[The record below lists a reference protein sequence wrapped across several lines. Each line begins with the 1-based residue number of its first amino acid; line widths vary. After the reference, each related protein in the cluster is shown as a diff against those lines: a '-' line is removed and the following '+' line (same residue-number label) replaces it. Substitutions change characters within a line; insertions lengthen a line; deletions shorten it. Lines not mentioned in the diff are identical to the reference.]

1 MRTWIFTIVL
11 FLFSLFFSVPRIF
24 AVSEFTTTLRAQYTV
39 DARGNTHV
47 KQEIRIVNNIS
58 TIYVTQYSFD
68 VGSTTLQNVRVIGKD
83 GAALPTSVTTTGGN
97 THIALHF
104 PDKVVGK
111 DKERIFIIEYDH
123 PDIAVVAG
131 NVLEVD
137 IPSLVK
143 PDQFQTYSAVL
154 QVPASFGDPVRV
166 EPSTYIPKHTDQTY
180 EMTFNQA
187 YKGVHVLFGTKQ
199 IYRFQ
204 LRYHVSN
211 PSISPGVSQVALP
224 PDTNYQKIQYTA
236 IQPKP
241 DSIEKDK
248 DGNWIAT
255 FTVGG
260 QKEMDIT
267 AEGYATVFL
276 EPTTQV
282 PSGRPDKAY
291 TQPQKYWETQDPE
304 IQKLAKQLKTPQA
317 IYNYVAKTLSYSY
330 ERLNQQTQSRFGAV
344 EALKRPT
351 EALCQEFTDTFIAL
365 ARAAG
370 IPARELNGFA
380 YTANPRLRPLSLVAD
395 VLHAWPEYYDAEK
408 QQWIQVDPTWG
419 NTTGGVNFFT
429 LLDLNHIVFA
439 IHGVLSEKPYPAG
452 MYKIAGKE
460 EKDVLVQVDRGVP
473 QDDIHVSLETDV
485 RLPSEFGVFS
495 QTDLLV
501 RNLTGSAWYDIPV
514 DIAVSQGLSLEKG
527 TQKSIPI
534 LLPYQVEKARII
546 IGPSLVF
553 TQNTGKVEASVGDT
567 TTSYETT
574 VGRNL
579 LPLALGI
586 GAVIL
591 AGAAGGVLVL
601 KRRR

>member
-1 MRTWIFTIVL
+1 M
-11 FLFSLFFSVPRIF
+11 
-24 AVSEFTTTLRAQYTV
+24 
-39 DARGNTHV
+39 
-47 KQEIRIVNNIS
+47 
-58 TIYVTQYSFD
+58 
-68 VGSTTLQNVRVIGKD
+68 
-83 GAALPTSVTTTGGN
+83 
-97 THIALHF
+97 
-104 PDKVVGK
+104 
-111 DKERIFIIEYDH
+111 
-123 PDIAVVAG
+123 
-131 NVLEVD
+131 
-137 IPSLVK
+137 
-143 PDQFQTYSAVL
+143 
-154 QVPASFGDPVRV
+154 
-166 EPSTYIPKHTDQTY
+166 
-180 EMTFNQA
+180 
-187 YKGVHVLFGTKQ
+187 
-199 IYRFQ
+199 
-204 LRYHVSN
+204 
-211 PSISPGVSQVALP
+211 
-224 PDTNYQKIQYTA
+224 
-236 IQPKP
+236 
-241 DSIEKDK
+241 
-248 DGNWIAT
+248 
-255 FTVGG
+255 
-260 QKEMDIT
+260 
-267 AEGYATVFL
+267 
-276 EPTTQV
+276 
-282 PSGRPDKAY
+282 
-291 TQPQKYWETQDPE
+291 
-304 IQKLAKQLKTPQA
+304 
-317 IYNYVAKTLSYSY
+317 
-330 ERLNQQTQSRFGAV
+330 
-344 EALKRPT
+344 
-351 EALCQEFTDTFIAL
+351 

-439 IHGVLSEKPYPAG
+439 IHGVSSEKPYPAG